1 MTELMT
7 RRAVLG
13 PSTLDLESRTAE
25 ATIATSAPVRRS
37 GQRPDGTHGLWIEV
51 LDLDG
56 ANLERLIGAPVLV
69 DHAHHRSEAR
79 VGAIESAR
87 REGNRLVAR
96 LRFSQ
101 RPDVDALLVDLRDGI
116 AGAVSVGYTVE
127 EWSTS

>member
-1 MTELMT
+1 MTKLLT
-7 RRAVLG
+7 RRAQIG
-13 PSTLDLESRTAE
+13 PSTLDVAARTAE
-25 ATIATSAPVRRS
+25 ATIASNTPVQRS
-37 GQRPDGTHGLWIEV
+37 GQRPDGTHGPWIEV

-79 VGAIESAR
+79 VGAIEGAR

-116 AGAVSVGYTVE
+116 AGAISVGYTVE